1 MVEAKNKVTDDK
13 VVVRIMDLLAK
24 RNLTEKEL
32 IDRLGMARGTFT
44 AWKYGRVKS
53 YQAHITEIAE
63 ILDVSP
69 NYLLRGADDEID
81 VETLS
86 ESEKQLIKSYRS
98 VGNDGRR
105 HIDEMVEYIV
115 KAKRKERRRG

>member
-1 MVEAKNKVTDDK
+1 MAEAKNKVTDDK
-13 VVVRIMDLLAK
+13 VVVRIMDLLEK

-44 AWKYGRVKS
+44 A
-53 YQAHITEIAE
+53 E
-63 ILDVSP
+63 ILDVSA